1 MSLTLPSLQVALNTM
16 KSTHELLF
24 EATQALHGELNQA
37 PVLARLLEPDLTRG
51 EYARALFGLYK
62 AFSTIE
68 PALAQFEETSTA
80 EDALYYQQRAQFLA
94 ADLLSSG
101 VESGPL
107 CSLATPSIR
116 TAAEYLGARYVLEGA
131 TLGSA
136 HIARNIESQHPALY
150 QLASLYWR
158 FQQQHAAHWP
168 VFLSRLASLDENAL
182 LQQAAIKSA
191 KQVFN
196 IFIEHMQ
203 AIPNAEQH
211 H

>member
-1 MSLTLPSLQVALNTM
+1 M

-24 EATQALHGELNQA
+24 KATQALHDELNQA
-37 PVLARLLEPDLTRG
+37 PVLARLLELDLTRD
-51 EYARALFGLYK
+51 EYIRALLGLYK
-62 AFSTIE
+62 AISTIE
-68 PALAQFEETSTA
+68 PALVKFENTSTA
-80 EDALYYQQRAQFLA
+80 EDTFNYQPRAQFLQ
-94 ADLLSSG
+94 ADLMSSG
-101 VESGPL
+101 IESGPAGN
-107 CSLATPSIR
+107 LATPAIR
-116 TAAEYLGARYVLEGA
+116 TAAEYLGACYVLEGA

-136 HIARNIESQHPALY
+136 HIARNIEFQHPALF
-150 QLASLYWR
+150 QLAPRYWR

-168 VFLSRLASLDENAL
+168 VFLSRLASLDEDAL

-191 KQVFN
+191 EQVFH

>member
-1 MSLTLPSLQVALNTM
+1 M

-24 EATQALHGELNQA
+24 EATQSLHGDLNQA
-37 PVLARLLEPDLTRG
+37 PVLARLLEPDLTRD
-51 EYARALFGLYK
+51 EYVRALLGLYN
-62 AFSTIE
+62 AISTIE
-68 PALAQFEETSTA
+68 PALAQFEKTSTA
-80 EDALYYQQRAQFLA
+80 EHVLNYQKRAQFLE

-101 VESGPL
+101 IESRPAG
-107 CSLATPSIR
+107 SMATPAIS
-116 TAAEYLGARYVLEGA
+116 TAAEYLGACYVLEGA

-136 HIARNIESQHPALY
+136 HIARNLDSQHPAL
-150 QLASLYWR
+150 LLSASRYWR

-182 LQQAAIKSA
+182 QQQAAIKSA
-191 KQVFN
+191 EKVFH

-203 AIPNAEQH
+203 ANPNAEQH

>member
-1 MSLTLPSLQVALNTM
+1 M

-24 EATQALHGELNQA
+24 KATQALHGELNQA
-37 PVLARLLEPDLTRG
+37 PVLARLLEPDLTRD
-51 EYARALFGLYK
+51 EYVRALFGLYK
-62 AFSTIE
+62 AVSTIE
-68 PALAQFEETSTA
+68 PALAQFEKLSAA
-80 EDALYYQQRAQFLA
+80 ENALNYQQRAQFLA

-101 VESGPL
+101 VESGPAGNL
-107 CSLATPSIR
+107 TTPAIR

-136 HIARNIESQHPALY
+136 HIARNIEFRHPALF
-150 QLASLYWR
+150 QLAPRYWR

-168 VFLSRLASLDENAL
+168 VFLSRLASLDEDAL

-191 KQVFN
+191 EQVFH
-196 IFIEHMQ
+196 IFIQHMQ
-203 AIPNAEQH
+203 AIQNAEQH